1 MFLFFALLS
10 INLLIYLNKLS
21 VFVFVLLIHNNIT
34 FITTN
39 ILNVAIGGGGERK
52 RQRERGKGVGVRRI
66 SLYIIN

>member
-39 ILNVAIGGGGERK
+39 ILNVAIGGGGER
-52 RQRERGKGVGVRRI
+52 ERDSARGEKV
-66 SLYIIN
+66 